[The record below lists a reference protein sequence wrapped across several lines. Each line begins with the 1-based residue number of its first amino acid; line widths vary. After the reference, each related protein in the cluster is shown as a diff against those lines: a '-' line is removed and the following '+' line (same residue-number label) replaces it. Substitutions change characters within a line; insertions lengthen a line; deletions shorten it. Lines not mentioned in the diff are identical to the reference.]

1 MDKKQIVAVA
11 YSILTIFILTII
23 LTCVFIL
30 YSFKIAPPKIRGE
43 FKTFVKFIENAN
55 MDTLSQNHNK
65 SALYDVITKNEH
77 IAALLVSFEGATQI
91 VYPRQSPLIRKTTD
105 KKAILLTS
113 SPFITTLTQS
123 VITND
128 DKKLNVTVAMYLLH
142 PKDIYQPVRIAFLV
156 IFIATG
162 ILFVFLIYI
171 SAQSEE
177 QITKIYAP
185 IAQNETILHDQEHI
199 TSIPL
204 PVQTEQKKTFSIN
217 DPMGLFSETTG
228 VGWESYMEPRLDA
241 ELIRSASSEQD
252 LTLIIIRMEG
262 MTSTNPLRKKIAS
275 VLIDFFKFKDFV
287 FEFNADGFAGFLLN
301 MNLDGGMKLA
311 EKMYTEIKS
320 LLTKNRVNGKVAIGL
335 SARNLRLLPGNTL
348 INEAS
353 QALTKAMQE
362 DDAMNI
368 VAFKVNPDKYRQF
381 IADSLHK
388 QIN

>member
-91 VYPRQSPLIRKTTD
+91 VYPRQSPPIRKTTD

-177 QITKIYAP
+177 QITKIHAP

-320 LLTKNRVNGKVAIGL
+320 LLTKNGVNGKVAIGL